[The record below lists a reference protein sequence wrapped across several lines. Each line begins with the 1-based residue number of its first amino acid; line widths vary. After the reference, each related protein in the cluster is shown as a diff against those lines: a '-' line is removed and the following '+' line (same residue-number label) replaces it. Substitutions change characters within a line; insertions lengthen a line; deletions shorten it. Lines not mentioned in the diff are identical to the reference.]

1 MKEADH
7 KVKIAVDAM
16 GGDFAPSEIV
26 AGSVLAAKKDSVE
39 LILAGSAE
47 VLAGELDKYT
57 NGHRLPIQCVEASE
71 FVTENEALTLT
82 ALRRANTSISVAA
95 KLVKAGEAEAVV
107 SAGPT
112 GALVASAVQHLGMID
127 GIERPVIGGALA
139 TFAPN
144 TVLMDCGVN
153 VDCKPHHLVTFA
165 VVGTIYAKKL
175 LNIENPTVGL
185 LNIGT
190 EAGKGNDLTRQSYA
204 LLEKSGLNFIGNIEG
219 NSILRGDA
227 NVVVCDGF
235 TGNVMFKFC
244 EGGFEAID
252 GWLKRKVKGFPLRG
266 FLKNL
271 SKDLNSL
278 TSIPQS
284 VGSGLIWG
292 VNGIALKMH
301 GASRAKAV
309 ADKIE
314 QAKLVVEM
322 DVVESL
328 KSELTAIRE
337 KLNF

>member
-26 AGSVLAAKKDSVE
+26 EGSVLAAKNDSIE
-39 LILAGSAE
+39 LILAGSTE
-47 VLAGELDKYT
+47 VLAGELDKHT
-57 NGHRLPIQCVEASE
+57 NGHRLPIKCVEASE

-95 KLVKAGEAEAVV
+95 RLVKAGEAEAVV

-190 EAGKGNDLTRQSYA
+190 EAGKGNDLMRQSYA

-219 NSILRGDA
+219 NGILRGDA

-244 EGGFEAID
+244 EGGFEVID
-252 GWLKRKVKGFPLRG
+252 SWLKRKVKGFPLTG
-266 FLKNL
+266 LLKNL

>member
-26 AGSVLAAKKDSVE
+26 EGSVLAAKKDGVE
-39 LILAGSAE
+39 LILAGSTD
-47 VLAGELDKYT
+47 VLAGELDKHT

-71 FVTENEALTLT
+71 FVTENEALALT
-82 ALRRANTSISVAA
+82 ALRRANTSISVATR
-95 KLVKAGEAEAVV
+95 LVKAGEAEAVV

-165 VVGTIYAKKL
+165 VVGTIYAKEL
-175 LNIENPTVGL
+175 LNIKNPTVGL

-190 EAGKGNDLTRQSYA
+190 EVGKGNDLTRQSYA

-219 NSILRGDA
+219 NGILRGDA
-227 NVVVCDGF
+227 NVIVCDGF

-244 EGGFEAID
+244 EGGFEVID
-252 GWLKRKVKGFPLRG
+252 SWLKRKVKGFPLAG
-266 FLKNL
+266 LLKNL
-271 SKDLNSL
+271 SKDLTSL

-292 VNGIALKMH
+292 VNGVALKMH

-309 ADKIE
+309 ADKIT
-314 QAKLVVEM
+314 QAKLVVDM

-328 KSELTAIRE
+328 KSELAAIRE